1 MEGKTSVVVAHH
13 LGTVRHA
20 DIIFVVKDSE
30 LVERGTHEELLA
42 AGGLYAESY
51 KIQTS
56 EGAEKTADEAS
67 GD

>member
-1 MEGKTSVVVAHH
+1 
-13 LGTVRHA
+13 
-20 DIIFVVKDSE
+20 
-30 LVERGTHEELLA
+30 VERGTHEELLA

-56 EGAEKTADEAS
+56 EGAEKTADGAP